1 MRIKKRA
8 RDEYKV
14 VRRDLLV
21 ALPPFPE
28 AMFASVKF
36 FLGGRHLTVFSL
48 CVRVLLG
55 RWKPRGQGACT
66 R

>member
-1 MRIKKRA
+1 MQTKKRA

-28 AMFASVKF
+28 AMFAIVKF
-36 FLGGRHLTVFSL
+36 FLGWTTPHRLFVVCS
-48 CVRVLLG
+48 
-55 RWKPRGQGACT
+55 GAPW
-66 R
+66 